1 MELTDTELEQIEQRG
16 ADRLI
21 EMLVVEMV
29 ESGEPRTVF
38 YDHANSIVDAVFTK
52 RAFNIAI
59 EVESIAQHHAEYL
72 LSQMDIEQ
80 IRIFLHDAEAR
91 KTLIRGKR

>member
-1 MELTDTELEQIEQRG
+1 MILTDTEREHIAQKN

-72 LSQMDIEQ
+72 LNQMDTEQ
-80 IRIFLHDAEAR
+80 VGIFLRDAEAR
-91 KTLIRGKR
+91 KALIRGK

>member
-1 MELTDTELEQIEQRG
+1 MELTDSEREQIEQRD

-21 EMLVVEMV
+21 EMLVEEMF
-29 ESGEPRTVF
+29 ESGEPRSVF
-38 YDHANSIVDAVFTK
+38 YDHANAIVDAVFTK

-59 EVESIAQHHAEYL
+59 EVESIAQRHAEYL